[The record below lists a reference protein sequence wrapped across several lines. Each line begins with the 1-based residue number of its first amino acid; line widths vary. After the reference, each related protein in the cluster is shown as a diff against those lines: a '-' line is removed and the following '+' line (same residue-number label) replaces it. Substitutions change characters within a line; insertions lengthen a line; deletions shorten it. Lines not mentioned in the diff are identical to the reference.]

1 VFIRFS
7 LTVHVWIPEKVEICI
22 PEKINV
28 YIPKKINVYI
38 PEVEFAEGVQGF
50 AVTGRDVFKGGNDC
64 RGQGFC
70 AHIVVIGREVFI
82 RGDDC
87 SGQGFFVYL
96 SIGFRVLP
104 LKFFG
109 NGLVSFPEEIV
120 LSM

>member
-1 VFIRFS
+1 MFISPKRSMFISARSSS
-7 LTVHVWIPEKVEICI
+7 LS
-22 PEKINV
+22 
-28 YIPKKINVYI
+28 
-38 PEVEFAEGVQGF
+38 VQGF

-70 AHIVVIGREVFI
+70 SHVVVIGREVFI
-82 RGDDC
+82 GGDEC

-104 LKFFG
+104 LEFFG